1 MDDEAAAEIARHLA
15 PGEKLLWTGRPFPP
29 TYAFYN
35 GGGMGCFGLFCI
47 GGLALQL
54 GSWRLFVAALPILLM
69 PGLAAYRA
77 KSVRYG
83 LTDRRAIILAS
94 WPWHSLQT
102 IPVDRFNIC
111 MRQDWGRPYSS
122 VMFRKTPAPW
132 NFWRGTPFKADAFVG
147 IKDVEEVEKLILRFY
162 RGHETRA

>member
-1 MDDEAAAEIARHLA
+1 MDDEAAAEITRHMA
-15 PGEKLLWTGRPFPP
+15 PGETLLWAGRPFPA

-47 GGLALQL
+47 GGLALQW
-54 GSWRLFVAALPILLM
+54 GSWRLFLIALPILLL

-83 LTDRRAIILAS
+83 LTDRRAIIAAG
-94 WPWHSLQT
+94 WPWPSLQS

-111 MRQDWGRPYSS
+111 MRQDWGKPHSS
-122 VMFRKTPAPW
+122 VMFRKTPDPM
-132 NFWRGTPFKADAFVG
+132 NIWRGTPFKADAFVG

-162 RGHETRA
+162 HGRETHA

>member
-1 MDDEAAAEIARHLA
+1 MDDEAAADITPHLA
-15 PGEKLLWTGRPFPP
+15 PGETLLWTGRPFPP
-29 TYAFYN
+29 VYSFYN
-35 GGGMGCFGLFCI
+35 GGGMGCFALFCI
-47 GGLALQL
+47 AWLTIPTGY
-54 GSWRLFVAALPILLM
+54 WWLFLVACLILVV

-94 WPWHSLQT
+94 WPWRSIQA

-111 MRQDWGRPYSS
+111 MRQNWGGPYAS

-147 IKDVEEVEKLILRFY
+147 IKDIEKVEKLILRFY
-162 RGHETRA
+162 HGHETRA